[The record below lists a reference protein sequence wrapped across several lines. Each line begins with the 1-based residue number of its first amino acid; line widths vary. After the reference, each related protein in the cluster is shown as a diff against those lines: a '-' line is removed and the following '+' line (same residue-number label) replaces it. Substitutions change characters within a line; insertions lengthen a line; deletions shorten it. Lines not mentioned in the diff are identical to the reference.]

1 VGRGEHSS
9 PASHAIGRR
18 WRHLLPVALLGLLGA
33 RRNRFLAEFALLSGP
48 IVAGAVTDG
57 AGRLAA
63 SLASARR
70 DTARLLATVAAVA
83 LLAGAALVPRFAA
96 ARRGDRAVD
105 LGIEPGLVPTA
116 AIAFATDNGLRD
128 RMYNDMEVGSYL
140 TWEGWPAHRVF
151 QDPRING
158 YPPAFHAQLRR
169 DDLSPAA
176 WNALLAGF
184 GVSTALL
191 TFPDENPRAAYFD
204 PERWA
209 LVYRAADGLV
219 FVRRQPKFAAL
230 AARAELPV
238 TFSFSRTRGVTA
250 WPIDRR
256 PAGSPVADCEW
267 QRRLGDFFV
276 EAGADARAISA
287 YRGAA
292 VHPGCLAPAALQAA
306 RMALG
311 DAALRQQDPTSA
323 ADAYAEIDLPRAHTN
338 RALALLALDRPQEA
352 ADEARRALLLAPHD
366 ADAQL
371 AERLARERLAK
382 QRP

>member
-1 VGRGEHSS
+1 M
-9 PASHAIGRR
+9 
-18 WRHLLPVALLGLLGA
+18 PVALLGLIGA

-48 IVAGAVTDG
+48 IVAGALTDG
-57 AGRLAA
+57 AGRLVA
-63 SLASARR
+63 SLAGARR
-70 DTARLLATVAAVA
+70 DLSRMLATVAALA
-83 LLAGAALVPRFAA
+83 LLAGATLVPRLAA
-96 ARRGDRAVD
+96 ARRGDRVFD

-128 RMYNDMEVGSYL
+128 HMYNDMEVGSYL
-140 TWEGWPAHRVF
+140 TWEGWPGHRVF

-169 DDLSPAA
+169 DDMSPAE
-176 WNALLAGF
+176 WDALLAGF

-191 TFPDENPRAAYFD
+191 TYPDENPRAAYFD

-238 TFSFSRTRGVTA
+238 TFSFSRTGGVRA
-250 WPIDRR
+250 RPIDRR
-256 PAGSPVADCEW
+256 PVGSPVADCEW

-276 EAGADARAISA
+276 ETGVDARAISA

-292 VHPGCLAPAALQAA
+292 ARPGCLDPAARQAA

-311 DAALRQQDPTSA
+311 DAALRVRDPATA
-323 ADAYAEIDLPRAHTN
+323 AVAYAEIDLPRAHTN
-338 RALALLALDRPQEA
+338 RALALLALDRSREA
-352 ADEARRALLLAPHD
+352 ADEARRALLLAPND